1 MGIASVISIF
11 TVHEQSR
18 NGVLVIQLYD
28 VMCKFII
35 FISGK
40 CDSYV
45 KIRLLPEEKFVE
57 IKPQK
62 THVQK
67 ETLFPLYDETFN
79 MSVNYYYLDD
89 II

>member
-1 MGIASVISIF
+1 MNSLTHWVSSDVIIYITISNYDF
-11 TVHEQSR
+11 TIV
-18 NGVLVIQLYD
+18 
-28 VMCKFII
+28 

-57 IKPQK
+57 IKLPK

-67 ETLFPLYDETFN
+67 ETLFPLFDETFN
-79 MSVNYYYLDD
+79 MLVKLAGFF
-89 II
+89 IIP